1 MKTHD
6 LNRLQVLAQMV
17 HDHELARTSRLSGAR
32 ATTREKLDQLAAPV
46 PLASDPALF
55 AARQAHL
62 QWAAGQRMM
71 LNQRLALETARLIE
85 QRRKTA
91 RSLGRLEA
99 LKRLRART
107 AKG

>member
-1 MKTHD
+1 MKTRD
-6 LNRLQVLAQMV
+6 LNRLQGLAQLV
-17 HDHELARTSRLSGAR
+17 HDHELARNSRLSGAR
-32 ATTREKLDQLAAPV
+32 AVTREKLDKLAAPV
-46 PLASDPALF
+46 PLANDPALF

-62 QWAAGQRMM
+62 QWAAGQRMI

-107 AKG
+107 PRA